1 MGVTGFLKQLFS
13 GENDS
18 VKNNAD
24 SAVPTM
30 PKHKSNKSGNKEQ
43 SASQSASTEGSNSE
57 NNQNKSNTV
66 KNVANLITNEQ
77 LPRLTADDL
86 PAFLLDENT
95 ANGLPD
101 YLTSSSSIN
110 GTSNINGTGYTGGT
124 GIINTNEPFA
134 IDGLDEP
141 EIVDMKGT
149 FFVPPASRVITEGDA
164 LLATTFNVSDKLLN
178 ILGPRISKEKRC
190 LAIRL
195 ENNVLDILSSDKS
208 ERSTVFRHINNQFP
222 QYTVNFIEVTDE
234 VLLLEIIDHLY
245 STANSPLLV
254 AEQKRLAEHHRLQ
267 LQKLGD
273 SAQEKIKSVI
283 FSKDSALQNNQNPLR
298 NMLADW
304 FCICH
309 ELGAS
314 DLDIDLEIVSSRTSE
329 QYFLVVRAR
338 VHGRMVD
345 IARENTKIEIY
356 QRLITVLKVIADLD
370 TGDNFSYVTGRI
382 EAQLVYGSRSPKVE
396 MRCNVAPLATGLP
409 ASVSIRFQSS
419 HEFSPSLPELGLFP
433 YQIELINRQVIQP
446 TFGLILIC
454 GKINCGKSTT
464 QVAILREKQRIHP
477 DRKYITIED
486 PVEIRI
492 QGITQFTVDE
502 KTKEQQGDMIYLE
515 TALRHNPDCL
525 AIGEI
530 RSRSSAELAINTG
543 IIGHTCFST
552 IHTSTATEV
561 IERML
566 SLIAKTDLSKLASA
580 LQCVI
585 SQRLVRK
592 NCSVCEKKV
601 DTKYDNIPRLNEYIQ
616 RIGWKKPIKFVVG
629 SGYMADGSICR
640 NCAGSGLDG
649 RVGIFEILTFS
660 MKLKDMILKKK
671 YGNKIRR
678 KATQEGFKTL
688 WINGLHRALLGDVAI
703 SAVISELG
711 YPDAESEGLD
721 RLIPLDSDSAEFE
734 MGNLN

>member
-1 MGVTGFLKQLFS
+1 MSVTGFLKQLFS

-18 VKNNAD
+18 VKASAD
-24 SAVPTM
+24 SAVPAMT
-30 PKHKSNKSGNKEQ
+30 KHKANKAGNQ
-43 SASQSASTEGSNSE
+43 LAE
-57 NNQNKSNTV
+57 NNDQNNQSNQSNQSKSV
-66 KNVANLITNEQ
+66 AGPKNIANLITNEQ

-86 PAFLLDENT
+86 PAFLLDEN
-95 ANGLPD
+95 NGNELPS
-101 YLTSSSSIN
+101 YLTSSSIN
-110 GTSNINGTGYTGGT
+110 GTGSINGMGYTGGT
-124 GIINTNEPFA
+124 GIINTNQPFV
-134 IDGLDEP
+134 IDGLDEFSEP
-141 EIVDMKGT
+141 EIVDSQGQ
-149 FFVPPASRVITEGDA
+149 FFIPPSDYAPLSEGDA
-164 LLATTFNVSDKLLN
+164 LLANTFNVSDQLLN
-178 ILGPRISKEKRC
+178 ILGPTVSKDTQSLIIK
-190 LAIRL
+190 L
-195 ENNVLDILSSDKS
+195 ENNELTILHSDDS
-208 ERSTVFRHINNQFP
+208 QRSTVYRHVNNQFP
-222 QYTVNFIEVTDE
+222 QYKVNFIKVNDE
-234 VLLLEIIDHLY
+234 ALLLDTIDHLY

-267 LQKLGD
+267 LQRLGD

-283 FSKDSALQNNQNPLR
+283 FSKDSALQGNQNPLR

-309 ELGAS
+309 EWGAS
-314 DLDIDLEIVSSRTSE
+314 DLDIDLEIHSSRTTSE

-338 VHGRMVD
+338 VNGRMVD
-345 IARENTKIEIY
+345 IAREKTKLEIY
-356 QRLITVLKVIADLD
+356 QRLITVLKVVADLD

-396 MRCNVAPLATGLP
+396 MRCNVAPLASGLP

-419 HEFSPSLPELGLFP
+419 QEFSPSLPELGMFP
-433 YQIELINRQVIQP
+433 YQVELVNRHVIQP

-464 QVAILREKQRIHP
+464 QVAILREKQRIHS

-492 QGITQFTVDE
+492 PGITQFTVDE
-502 KTKEQQGDMIYLE
+502 KTKLEQGDLIYLE

-530 RSRSSAELAINTG
+530 RSRSSAELAINAG

-566 SLIAKTDLSKLASA
+566 SLISKTDRSKLASA

-592 NCSVCEKKV
+592 NCSVCEKKT
-601 DTKYDNIPRLNEYIQ
+601 DTKYDSVPRLNEYVQ
-616 RIGWKKPIKFVVG
+616 KLGWKKSVKFVVG
-629 SGYMADGSICR
+629 SGYMADGSVCR
-640 NCAGSGLDG
+640 SCGGSGLNG
-649 RVGIFEILTFS
+649 RVGIFEILIFS

-671 YGNKIRR
+671 FSNKIRR
-678 KATQEGFKTL
+678 KAVKEGFKTL
-688 WINGLHRALLGDVAI
+688 WSNGLHRALLGDVPL

-711 YPDAESEGLD
+711 YPDPESEGLD
-721 RLIPLDSDSAEFE
+721 PLISLDSVESEFE
-734 MGNLN
+734 N